1 MKKKEI
7 GANIPGTILKVLVK
21 EGEKLRQNQPIAVI
35 EAMKME
41 TNILAPVSGEIDKIY
56 VNDAQQVKSGELIA
70 TLK

>member
-1 MKKKEI
+1 MRQELI
-7 GANIPGTILKVLVK
+7 GSAPSNERT
-21 EGEKLRQNQPIAVI
+21 VI